1 MKIAT
6 IITAMKIFT
15 TKVLNVAGKCE
26 RNEDCVDEY
35 PICKWG
41 NCGKYFTR
49 PILRKILPSYQYN
62 CAHLYFLLYSNTVYF

>member
-1 MKIAT
+1 MKMAT
-6 IITAMKIFT
+6 IMTASKIFT

-41 NCGKYFTR
+41 NCGKYIIP
-49 PILRKILPSYQYN
+49 PIL
-62 CAHLYFLLYSNTVYF
+62 CSNI